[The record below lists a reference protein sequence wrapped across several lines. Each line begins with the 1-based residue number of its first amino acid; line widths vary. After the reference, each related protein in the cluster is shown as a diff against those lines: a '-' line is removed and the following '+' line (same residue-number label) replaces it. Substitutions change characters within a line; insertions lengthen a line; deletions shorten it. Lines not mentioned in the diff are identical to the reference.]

1 MKPEALRWNNNIM
14 MSRRYLIPVLFIGMA
29 LFAPPSQADVVV
41 LKNGKRFDVEKV
53 WRENDQVVIIFH
65 GMRANIPQSK
75 VARIESK
82 SNRGPAKLGP
92 KKDERLTKKRLPRST
107 PWDTPRLRTKKAS
120 RTVSTPQPTR
130 IKKDNPLIFNDE
142 KFGDLKWGTKIFAI
156 KGLEKIQDAE
166 GQDGVVEY
174 RREKED
180 LRFGQAT
187 LSSIG
192 YAFWR
197 EQLYMLTFRTQGS
210 SNYTAL
216 RREVFQQFGKGRR
229 ADQPFERY
237 LWAEAPHDM
246 MLQYSKDGEQGLL
259 WLRSVEIDR
268 QYKLAR
274 VSGHASYLRWMKSR
288 N

>member
-1 MKPEALRWNNNIM
+1 MTTMTLRKYFLPAII
-14 MSRRYLIPVLFIGMA
+14 LTLA
-29 LFAPPSQADVVV
+29 LFALPVRADVVV
-41 LKNGKRFDVEKV
+41 LKTGKRFDVEKV
-53 WRENDQVVIIFH
+53 WRENDQIVIIFH

-82 SNRGPAKLGP
+82 SNKGLAKLGP
-92 KKDERLTKKRLPRST
+92 KKEEPSTIKRLPRST
-107 PWDTPRLRTKKAS
+107 PRDAPRPRTKKAS
-120 RTVSTPQPTR
+120 RTVSTPRPAS
-130 IKKDNPLIFNDE
+130 IKKDDNLIFQDE
-142 KFGDLKWGTKIFAI
+142 KFGDLKWGTKILAI

-187 LSSIG
+187 LSSID

-197 EQLYMLTFRTQGS
+197 DQLYMLTFRTQGR

-237 LWAEAPHDM
+237 LWAEAPHDI
-246 MLQYSKDGEQGLL
+246 MLQYSKDGEPGLL
-259 WLRSVEIDR
+259 WLRSVELDR

>member
-1 MKPEALRWNNNIM
+1 
-14 MSRRYLIPVLFIGMA
+14 
-29 LFAPPSQADVVV
+29 
-41 LKNGKRFDVEKV
+41 
-53 WRENDQVVIIFH
+53 
-65 GMRANIPQSK
+65 
-75 VARIESK
+75 
-82 SNRGPAKLGP
+82 
-92 KKDERLTKKRLPRST
+92 
-107 PWDTPRLRTKKAS
+107 
-120 RTVSTPQPTR
+120 
-130 IKKDNPLIFNDE
+130 LIFQDE

-174 RREKED
+174 RRKKED

-187 LSSIG
+187 LSSID

-197 EQLYMLTFRTQGS
+197 DQLYMLTFRTQGS

-259 WLRSVEIDR
+259 WLRSVELDR

>member
-1 MKPEALRWNNNIM
+1 MHSITNM
-14 MSRRYLIPVLFIGMA
+14 MSRKYFITVLILGMA
-29 LFAPPSQADVVV
+29 LFALPTLADVVV
-41 LKNGKRFDVEKV
+41 LKNGKKFDVEKV
-53 WRENDQVVIIFH
+53 WRENDQIWIIFH

-82 SNRGPAKLGP
+82 SNRDPANLDP
-92 KKDERLTKKRLPRST
+92 KKDERSTIKRLPQST
-107 PWDTPRLRTKKAS
+107 PRDIPRRQTKKTS
-120 RTVSTPQPTR
+120 RTDSPPQPAK
-130 IKKDNPLIFNDE
+130 IKRDKSLIFQDE
-142 KFGDLKWGTKIFAI
+142 KFGDLRWRTKIVAI

-180 LRFGQAT
+180 LKLGQAT
-187 LSSIG
+187 LSSIH

-197 EQLYMLTFRTQGS
+197 DQLYMLTIRTQGN

-216 RREVFQQFGKGRR
+216 RREVFRQFGKGQR

-237 LWAEAPHDM
+237 LWTEAPTDM
-246 MLQYSKDGEQGLL
+246 MLQYSKDGELGLL
-259 WLRSVEIDR
+259 WLRSSEIDR
-268 QYKLAR
+268 QYKLSQ
-274 VSGHASYLRWMKSR
+274 VSGHASYLKWMKSR

>member
-1 MKPEALRWNNNIM
+1 MTTMTLRKYFLPAII
-14 MSRRYLIPVLFIGMA
+14 LTLA
-29 LFAPPSQADVVV
+29 LFALPVRADVVV
-41 LKNGKRFDVEKV
+41 LKTGKRFDVEKV
-53 WRENDQVVIIFH
+53 WRENDQIVIIFH

-82 SNRGPAKLGP
+82 SNKGLAKLGP
-92 KKDERLTKKRLPRST
+92 KKEEPSTIKRLPRST
-107 PWDTPRLRTKKAS
+107 PRDAPRPRTKKAS
-120 RTVSTPQPTR
+120 RTVSTPRPAS
-130 IKKDNPLIFNDE
+130 IKKDDNLIFQDE
-142 KFGDLKWGTKIFAI
+142 KFGDLKWGTKILAI

-187 LSSIG
+187 LSSID

-197 EQLYMLTFRTQGS
+197 DQLYMLTFRTQGR

-237 LWAEAPHDM
+237 LWAEAPHDI

-259 WLRSVEIDR
+259 WLRSVELDR

>member
-1 MKPEALRWNNNIM
+1 MTLRKYFLPAII
-14 MSRRYLIPVLFIGMA
+14 LTLA
-29 LFAPPSQADVVV
+29 LFALPVRADVVV
-41 LKNGKRFDVEKV
+41 LKTGKRFDVEKV
-53 WRENDQVVIIFH
+53 WRENDQIVIIFH

-82 SNRGPAKLGP
+82 SNKGLAKLGP
-92 KKDERLTKKRLPRST
+92 KKEEPSTIKRLPRST
-107 PWDTPRLRTKKAS
+107 PRDAPRPRTKKAS
-120 RTVSTPQPTR
+120 RTVSTPRPAS
-130 IKKDNPLIFNDE
+130 IKKDDNLIFQDE
-142 KFGDLKWGTKIFAI
+142 KFGDLKWGTKILAI

-187 LSSIG
+187 LSSID

-197 EQLYMLTFRTQGS
+197 DQLYMLTFRTQGR

-237 LWAEAPHDM
+237 LWAEAPHDI

-259 WLRSVEIDR
+259 WLRSVELDR